1 MNIDRLHKGFGS
13 GIVLLCIFFIGC
25 SDSILTESELDLDT
39 EEEFDDPVY
48 GKKPLDCN
56 ALEDLEQAIRCMR
69 TQYER
74 GSKDRRMWTSAFR
87 ANRCRGNLTAH
98 EARARFESTGDP
110 IWERVATK
118 IMLCNASVSMAYV
131 VPHSKAPDPVINI
144 TNDHTAI
151 VTEGEDLGTR
161 LQAKISVEFLSTD
174 PDPGTVRVKLGGIS
188 DLLDLGLEV
197 ITLGADYTATQRTAF
212 ASCLSAKDCVILN
225 PVEYD
230 VESILVRNGLFQRAE
245 ITIALFGSTVDD
257 NIVQHTSYHLANL
270 SVLQVNGANVPTQ
283 PSQFQL
289 TVLIRNEDIATVRL
303 LDVERTS
310 SQMRVLVGLGRPV
323 IDNLTLSI
331 GYSGR
336 YLLGDLGWTSST
348 SSSSTATIAATATN
362 DRYWSTWVDVGPDC
376 GPAHRENSN
385 VWINSVTTTSVAP
398 EFIVLPQ
405 RGEGNHLNPCE

>member
-1 MNIDRLHKGFGS
+1 MKTPRLIILFLTVF
-13 GIVLLCIFFIGC
+13 IVGC
-25 SDSILTESELDLDT
+25 SDRILTEPEPVHSEEQL
-39 EEEFDDPVY
+39 DDPVY
-48 GKKPLDCN
+48 GKNSLDCN
-56 ALEDLEQAIRCMR
+56 ALEDLEQAIRCTR

-74 GSKDRRMWTSAFR
+74 GSKDRRLWTSAFR

-118 IMLCNASVSMAYV
+118 IMLCNASVSMTYL
-131 VPHSKAPDPVINI
+131 VPQNKAPDPVINI
-144 TNDHTAI
+144 TSDHTVI
-151 VTEGEDLGTR
+151 VTEGEDIGTR

-197 ITLGADYTATQRTAF
+197 ITLGADYTATQRTNF

-230 VESILVRNGLFQRAE
+230 VESILVRDGLFQRAE

-270 SVLQVNGANVPTQ
+270 RVLQVNGANVPTQ

-310 SQMRVLVGLGRPV
+310 SATRFQIGFNRPV
-323 IDNLTLSI
+323 VDQLSFAMK
-331 GYSGR
+331 YSGR
-336 YLLGDLGWTSST
+336 YISGGNSFGGSIDFPVGFTGVS
-348 SSSSTATIAATATN
+348 N
-362 DRYWSTWVDVGPDC
+362 QDRYWSNWVSLFPDC
-376 GPAHRENSN
+376 SANN
-385 VWINSVTTTSVAP
+385 NVVWINSVTTTSLDSK
-398 EFIVLPQ
+398 FLVLPK
-405 RGEGNHLNPCE
+405 RGEGNQLNVCE